1 MPGNKT
7 QTKNKTSAL
16 ETKSGTKRKRRKSNS
31 RIKRDITAVVLIA
44 LGLIIGVGLFVEDSG
59 IAIKAFMSVIFG
71 VFGLGGYA
79 FPFVL
84 FGIGLYMLIT
94 AKKRREIQ
102 RR

>member
-59 IAIKAFMSVIFG
+59 IAIKASCQLYLVYSDSAVMHSRLFCSV
-71 VFGLGGYA
+71 
-79 FPFVL
+79 
-84 FGIGLYMLIT
+84 
-94 AKKRREIQ
+94 
-102 RR
+102 